1 MTLNLNPHPNP
12 NPPLLTW
19 QRVCALADI
28 LPGMGVC
35 ALVGGRQIAVFHV
48 AGQVYAVGNRDPFT
62 GADVISRG
70 LTGSYTDGSEVRLKV
85 ASPLLK
91 HAFDLETGQ
100 SLDKPE
106 MGLPTYPARA
116 QGGEVWIGL
125 VD

>member
-1 MTLNLNPHPNP
+1 MTLNLNTHST
-12 NPPLLTW
+12 PPLPAW
-19 QRVCALADI
+19 QRVCGLSDI
-28 LPGMGVC
+28 LPGLGVC
-35 ALVGGRQIAVFHV
+35 ALLNGQQIAVFHV

-70 LTGSYTDGSEVRLKV
+70 LTGSYTEGSEARVKV

-100 SLDKPE
+100 ALDRAD
-106 MGLPTYPARA
+106 MTLATYPARV